1 MKRFIILFS
10 LFILGIDVNAH
21 QEQKSLPSGQW
32 QSSSGGTQQE
42 LTIRHK
48 MIVSELDERNYIA
61 EFIVYNKDTKEKYT
75 KTTLVEKDKWEE
87 VYFPSDFVKKDGTKI
102 PTITGGDY
110 IWNAVVENQ
119 VVVYGSFSFSTTLF
133 DKKID
138 IRQK

>member
-1 MKRFIILFS
+1 MKRFIILLS
-10 LFILGIDVNAH
+10 LFILVIDVNAY
-21 QEQKSLPSGQW
+21 QEQKSLPSDQW
-32 QSSSGGTQQE
+32 QSSIGGTQQI

-48 MIVSELDERNYIA
+48 MLVSELDERNYSA

-75 KTTLVEKDKWEE
+75 KTILVEKDKWGE